1 MKKLVFIITAAILI
15 AALLFSGY
23 QLWRHFSA
31 EKETEE
37 QFEGLTAQIQTP
49 APPTMPERPGETQTA
64 APEWTVTDQY
74 GALFGQNPDMI
85 GWIKIDGTTVDYPVM
100 QSPDSP
106 DFYLKHNFEK
116 AYSDYGVPYAAVGC
130 SIDPQSDN
138 ITIFGHHMKSGKMFG
153 ALASYKSEAFYREHP
168 VIRFDTR
175 AGFGAYEIIAVFRT
189 TPARFP
195 YNHFI
200 NAADNAEFDEYVR
213 RCSALS
219 FYDTGVTAEYG
230 DKLITLSTC
239 EYSEQNSRLAVVAKK
254 IGGEPSG

>member
-1 MKKLVFIITAAILI
+1 MKKPLYIFTAAILI

-23 QLWRHFSA
+23 QLWRYFTA

-37 QFEGLTAQIQTP
+37 QFESLTEQIEQ
-49 APPTMPERPGETQTA
+49 PPTMPEQPGETPS
-64 APEWTVTDQY
+64 PEWTVYDQY
-74 GALFGQNPDMI
+74 GTLFEQNPDMI
-85 GWIKIDGTTVDYPVM
+85 GWIKIDGTTIDYPVM
-100 QSPDSP
+100 QTLDRP

-116 AYSDYGVPYAAVGC
+116 QYSDYGVPYAAEGC

-153 ALASYKSEAFYREHP
+153 TLESYKKEVFYHEHP
-168 VIRFDTR
+168 IIRFDTR
-175 AGFGAYEIIAVFRT
+175 DGFGTYEIIAVFRT

-195 YNHFI
+195 YNRFI

-213 RCSALS
+213 QCKALS
-219 FYDTGVTAEYG
+219 FYDTGVTAQYG

-239 EYSEQNSRLAVVAKK
+239 EYSEQNSRLVVMAKK
-254 IGGEPSG
+254 IW